1 MILRMLGASHLV
13 QLMATPAVER
23 PPADCSWLL
32 HGPTDEA
39 AVEPEQAEDP
49 DTAAPMRWAAE

>member
-13 QLMATPAVER
+13 QLMARPAPGR

-39 AVEPEQAEDP
+39 VVEPEEAEAP
-49 DTAAPMRWAAE
+49 DAAAPLRWAAE